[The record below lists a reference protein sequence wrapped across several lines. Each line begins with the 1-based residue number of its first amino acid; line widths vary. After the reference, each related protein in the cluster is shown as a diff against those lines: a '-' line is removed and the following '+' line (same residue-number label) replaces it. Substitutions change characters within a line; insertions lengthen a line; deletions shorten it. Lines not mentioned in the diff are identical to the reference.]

1 MTPSQPYEARW
12 TITALTD
19 RIYRSKS
26 PSHACA
32 DHPFPNRSNFM
43 NDRDDEIEAIMAE
56 EKSRG
61 TRRKRLDT
69 VERSK
74 ARETRAALAKA
85 LSLGDERILMKILRE
100 VGLKDDSPEFVK
112 ALQLFRDLASRR

>member
-1 MTPSQPYEARW
+1 
-12 TITALTD
+12 
-19 RIYRSKS
+19 
-26 PSHACA
+26 
-32 DHPFPNRSNFM
+32 M

-74 ARETRAALAKA
+74 ARETKAALAKA